1 MFCLGPYMNTTF
13 LAILGFLR
21 MNYSLNL
28 VLAILFNELIYRKI
42 ADIELFDKC
51 LFLADNIAASAH
63 VICVPYHAVTIIYF
77 QNFDIS

>member
-1 MFCLGPYMNTTF
+1 MK
-13 LAILGFLR
+13 
-21 MNYSLNL
+21 
-28 VLAILFNELIYRKI
+28 LIYRKI

-63 VICVPYHAVTIIYF
+63 VMCVPYHAVTIIYF